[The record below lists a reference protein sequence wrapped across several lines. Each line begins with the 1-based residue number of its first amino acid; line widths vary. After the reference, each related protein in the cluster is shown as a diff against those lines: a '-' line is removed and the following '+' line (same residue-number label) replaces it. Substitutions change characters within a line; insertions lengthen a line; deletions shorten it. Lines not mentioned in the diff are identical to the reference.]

1 MVQESLSES
10 FIKGDLRDS
19 QSKVLTKMEVKTLEM
34 KSSTLMLLKKLIS
47 L

>member
-1 MVQESLSES
+1 MVQESLLES
-10 FIKGDLRDS
+10 FINLRDS

>member
-10 FIKGDLRDS
+10 FINVRDS

-34 KSSTLMLLKKLIS
+34 KSSTLILLKKLIS

>member
-1 MVQESLSES
+1 MVQESLLES
-10 FIKGDLRDS
+10 FMNLRDS